1 MRITVDTGFIHIRIQ
16 PVYFKVLGLD
26 ECISLCNLCGFVLT
40 GDRKYRPSLKPGFMD
55 CFRLDF
61 TLSYINS
68 CNVPGTG
75 TVKEQTWPRH
85 ERSLL
90 FNSAVRDLKM
100 QLSMVPDQGHP
111 SSQHSRLLV
120 SLIQSDPDPPVSI
133 AYRRGVSEMDGEFWA
148 REGQRTRRP
157 YRSTHCVRVCM
168 CVHARACVH
177 GCTCMRG
184 CGCGHAH
191 ACALMCTHTC
201 GSDSLN
207 LRAAEARLRK
217 APGLFSPLC
226 DSSSSA
232 QVWKGL

>member
-16 PVYFKVLGLD
+16 PVYFKVLWLG

-40 GDRKYRPSLKPGFMD
+40 GDRKYHPSLKPGLMD

-75 TVKEQTWPRH
+75 TVKEQTWPRL

-90 FNSAVRDLKM
+90 FNSAVRDLKV
-100 QLSMVPDQGHP
+100 QLLYGTCDQGHP
-111 SSQHSRLLV
+111 SIQHSHLLV
-120 SLIQSDPDPPVSI
+120 SLIQSDPDPPVSV
-133 AYRRGVSEMDGEFWA
+133 AYCWVSEKNGQFWA
-148 REGQRTRRP
+148 REGQRTRRL
-157 YRSTHCVRVCM
+157 YRSTHRVC
-168 CVHARACVH
+168 ACV
-177 GCTCMRG
+177 CMRG
-184 CGCGHAH
+184 WVGVRRCGCMRSRSCAH
-191 ACALMCTHTC
+191 MCIRMC
-201 GSDSLN
+201 GSDRLN
-207 LRAAEARLRK
+207 HKAAEARLRK